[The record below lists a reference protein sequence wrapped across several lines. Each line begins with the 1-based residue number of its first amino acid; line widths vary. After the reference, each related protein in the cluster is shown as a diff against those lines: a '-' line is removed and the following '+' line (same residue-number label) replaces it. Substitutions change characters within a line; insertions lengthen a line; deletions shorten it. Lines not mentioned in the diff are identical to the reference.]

1 MFTSCSLILPFQQTA
16 ACDALSLGYASALTQ
31 RNGPAVAWTQSRDRD
46 GSAWGLRVEM
56 QFNATPVEGS
66 CDVYRR

>member
-1 MFTSCSLILPFQQTA
+1 MNNGRFGLAQCANRYRRPH
-16 ACDALSLGYASALTQ
+16 LSLSYASALTQ